1 MLVFICRKHPTT
13 AAGRS
18 REKVANASLAAVCS
32 PVWSPELLLDSFAV
46 RMEAHKQRG
55 EGAGWGLAMAE
66 TVR

>member
-18 REKVANASLAAVCS
+18 REKVGNVSLAAVCS

-46 RMEAHKQRG
+46 RIEAHNLAR
-55 EGAGWGLAMAE
+55 EAAGMAG
-66 TVR
+66 VWRRRRQ